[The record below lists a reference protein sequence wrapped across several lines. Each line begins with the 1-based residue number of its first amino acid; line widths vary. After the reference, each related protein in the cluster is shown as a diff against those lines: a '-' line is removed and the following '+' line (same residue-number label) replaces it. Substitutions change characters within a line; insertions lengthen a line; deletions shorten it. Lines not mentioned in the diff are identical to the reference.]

1 MYKPI
6 KSYKMKNYKLY
17 IYELHS
23 SDNVGGGFRYG
34 KSKVG
39 IISESDEMTLEVLQE
54 EYDFGDFW
62 GDVEEFEQRDEDGGH
77 KYLELLKVADVD
89 PLWVSKL
96 GVGNLHE
103 FDDALLMPIL
113 FDAKEFV
120 KQLSELEN
128 SHLDEL
134 IKEIEGLKK

>member
-1 MYKPI
+1 
-6 KSYKMKNYKLY
+6 MKNYKLY

-23 SDNVGGGFRYG
+23 SDNVGGGGFSYG

-39 IISESDEMTLEVLQE
+39 IISESDEKALRVLQE
-54 EYDFGDFW
+54 KYDFGDFW

-77 KYLELLKVADVD
+77 KYLKLLKVADVD